1 MLEYH
6 IDCWTNFKTI
16 QSPKVSGASGIFRD
30 KEMLNSECPTP
41 RCTGLIHRVLWFDI
55 NGVKI
60 NKKLVFKENT
70 REIKVNSKMLPKKRL
85 RRHLS
90 TTSINSESSSNN
102 SDYSIISDN
111 FNVIGTINHI
121 PIKYSVLPRCPSPQ
135 PKIKKE
141 NSKIKKIKPVL
152 GTLPVGMILESK
164 KKKKPKPKQK
174 SQTVAQSSNMAH
186 FEGMN
191 CTRVNLPRYQ
201 TLGSNPS
208 DFLESIMSI
217 GAETFGPVTSF
228 PQPRESKILAMI
240 NQIKSENVK
249 KQESE
254 ESVKFVPSGTF
265 YESSGASSL
274 FSSSSGSLP
283 SSSIA
288 STPAVSPSTLNYITG
303 ARKVGK
309 MYTLQ
314 SRILWKD
321 DIKFQHLFIYFL

>member
-30 KEMLNSECPTP
+30 KEMLNTVCPTP
-41 RCTGLIHRVLWFDI
+41 RCTGLIHRILWFDI
-55 NGVKI
+55 HGVKI
-60 NKKLVFKENT
+60 NKKLVFKENA
-70 REIKVNSKMLPKKRL
+70 REIKVNSKILTKKRL
-85 RRHLS
+85 RRDLS

-111 FNVIGTINHI
+111 FNAIGTINHI
-121 PIKYSVLPRCPSPQ
+121 PIKYSVLPRCLSPE

-152 GTLPVGMILESK
+152 STLPVGMVLESK

-174 SQTVAQSSNMAH
+174 AQTVAQSSTMAH
-186 FEGMN
+186 FEGMT
-191 CTRVNLPRYQ
+191 CTRVNLQRYQ

-208 DFLESIMSI
+208 DFLESIISI
-217 GAETFGPVTSF
+217 GSETFGPVTSY

-240 NQIKSENVK
+240 HQNKSENVK
-249 KQESE
+249 KQ

-265 YESSGASSL
+265 YDSSRANSL

-283 SSSIA
+283 SSSMA
-288 STPAVSPSTLNYITG
+288 STPAVSPCTLNYITG
-303 ARKVGK
+303 ARKV
-309 MYTLQ
+309 
-314 SRILWKD
+314 
-321 DIKFQHLFIYFL
+321 